1 MRLLAVV
8 VDTGGDGFGP
18 RPSSWLLVV
27 VGAVIGPFDVN
38 ASDPLDTFSL
48 LVLVQVVG
56 AAGRAPRGLQEGVVR
71 AAPVLGLVQQDV
83 EGPLVDA
90 SLGAPHQRK
99 VRGRSLED
107 ADTSNT
113 L

>member
-1 MRLLAVV
+1 M
-8 VDTGGDGFGP
+8 TGQQ
-18 RPSSWLLVV
+18 SLVV
-27 VGAVIGPFDVN
+27 VVRAIVGPFDV
-38 ASDPLDTFSL
+38 DPANPVDAVALV
-48 LVLVQVVG
+48 VLVQVVG

-83 EGPLVDA
+83 EGLLVDA
-90 SLGAPHQRK
+90 SLGELHLRK
-99 VRGRSLED
+99 GRGRSLED